1 MPLTHSTPF
10 DKFVKEYL
18 NTWAVQHVPVV
29 GYRII
34 RVYDQ
39 VSFQGFLGLKIIR
52 FFYHFSSSFS
62 GIGSNPCHA
71 YLLEKECSEC
81 VGVTACPHQP
91 PQGGQPGVNGTLNQP
106 GGQQCFLVHFSLH
119 GKWGGGV
126 QQQKDVTQQADMTAC
141 VHNRGALAGPFC
153 AHALQRMA

>member
-34 RVYDQ
+34 RVYYQ

-52 FFYHFSSSFS
+52 FFYHFIKFFFWHR
-62 GIGSNPCHA
+62 IKPLPCLPA
-71 YLLEKECSEC
+71 REGML
-81 VGVTACPHQP
+81 
-91 PQGGQPGVNGTLNQP
+91 
-106 GGQQCFLVHFSLH
+106 
-119 GKWGGGV
+119 
-126 QQQKDVTQQADMTAC
+126 
-141 VHNRGALAGPFC
+141 
-153 AHALQRMA
+153 